1 MKRLLYW
8 LLKKDMIKRLKQKHG
23 EQFVDDVMETF
34 GMPTNF
40 ISKDLKQI
48 NIDLAAE
55 EVADSVFY
63 HSMDLS
69 QKNRLK
75 KALQNFAN
83 SLLSNNKV

>member
-1 MKRLLYW
+1 LPLAKVAENIKTLKDQNMKRLLYW

-40 ISKDLKQI
+40 MSKDLKQK

-55 EVADSVFY
+55 EVADSVQY
-63 HSMDLS
+63 DVGDVLT
-69 QKNRLK
+69 
-75 KALQNFAN
+75 N
-83 SLLSNNKV
+83 SN